1 MMTKKGQMGVGNIY
15 PFVLALV
22 LVGVVLGI
30 GIYVLSQVGT
40 QLSSDATAFNAVNET
55 MTALSGIP
63 TWLTIIVV
71 VAMAAIVLALI
82 MGAFG
87 RQR

>member
-1 MMTKKGQMGVGNIY
+1 MKKKGQMGVGNIY

-30 GIYVLSQVGT
+30 GIYVLSQVKS
-40 QLSSDATAFNAVNET
+40 QLSTDAVASNAVNST
-55 MTALSGIP
+55 MNALAGIP

-82 MGAFG
+82 MTAFG
-87 RQR
+87 QNR